1 MPVALIGA
9 TCSGPEEEAISAASF
24 ALGARRSGRIRFFN
38 CGEPVQ
44 VAAPEVSSG
53 DGSDFEAA
61 IAAAKAQ
68 VLNNIC
74 KHFI

>member
-38 CGEPVQ
+38 CGTPVQ
-44 VAAPEVSSG
+44 LAAASDVGEGDDVSRF
-53 DGSDFEAA
+53 FEAGM
-61 IAAAKAQ
+61 AAAKAQ
-68 VLNNIC
+68 VP
-74 KHFI
+74 KTQ